1 MDGRT
6 GLNTPPFHGRNG
18 WYLFSLPNAQAL
30 GAAMRRLTEDPYL
43 TLGVEPVA
51 DEATIKKA
59 YRKLALR
66 YHPDKNKATST
77 LFQAV
82 QGAHVSLFFF
92 GEGSP

>member
-1 MDGRT
+1 M
-6 GLNTPPFHGRNG
+6 PAI
-18 WYLFSLPNAQAL
+18 YSLSSIQAL

-43 TLGVEPVA
+43 TLGVDPVA

-82 QGAHVSLFFF
+82 QGAHVRNIVR
-92 GEGSP
+92 GG